1 MMAQRGGGVRTK
13 LDVRDLFKTIGW
25 LGAAMA
31 LAGYIRYS
39 VQGELLLTSKIMLIA
54 GGAFLLAGIAVNFR
68 GLIAFFSRRSSKL
81 GTNTA
86 VVVLA
91 VLAILGLLNFLGY
104 KHHKRFDLTTEKLFT
119 LSDQT
124 QQVAKGL
131 QRDVQIFRFAKT
143 PDARL
148 SDLLGEYVNLN
159 RKIRYTLVDPQERP
173 EVAKQYGVTRMGQVI
188 VASGPHIERLE
199 NTEEQDI
206 TSAILKATRDTV
218 KTVCF
223 VEGHGE
229 KSTSSNE
236 GDGYSAAAG
245 ELKRENYVLKNVNL
259 VSENQVPSDCSVLVE
274 AGPTKALFPQEV
286 AMIGKYLDGG
296 GKALLLVDPQTDSK
310 LDEIFH
316 AWNIAVGNNV
326 VIDISGVGRLLGMG
340 PAYPLVVNYGTHQIT
355 RNFENTMTFFAL
367 ARTVSLADKT
377 KTEPSAIELL
387 KTSPRSFALTDL
399 AELKSGRVTYDSK
412 RDTSGPLSL
421 GVAASRTAGSQDARL
436 VVIGNSAFA
445 TNQFA
450 GQQRNGDLFFNA
462 INWLAQDEDL
472 ISIRPKSPANRRVT
486 LTEAQQKGLYW
497 FSLVLLPGIVI
508 VSGILIWWKRR

>member
-1 MMAQRGGGVRTK
+1 MMAQRRDGVQKR
-13 LDVRDLFKTIGW
+13 LDIRELFKTIGW

-39 VQGELLLTSKIMLIA
+39 VQNELLLTSKILLLA
-54 GGAFLLAGIAVNFR
+54 GGALFLAGIVVNFR
-68 GLIAFFSRRSSKL
+68 ALIAFFSLRSSKL

-91 VLAILGLLNFLGY
+91 VVAILGLLNFLGY
-104 KHHKRFDLTTEKLFT
+104 RHHKRFDLTAEKLFT

-124 QQVAKGL
+124 QRVVMGL
-131 QRDVQIFRFAKT
+131 KRDVQILRFAKT
-143 PDARL
+143 PDPRMI
-148 SDLLGEYVNLN
+148 DLLGEYVNLN
-159 RKIRYTLVDPQERP
+159 RKISYTRVDPQERP

-206 TSAILKATRDTV
+206 TSAILKATRNTV

-229 KSTSSNE
+229 RSTSSNE

-245 ELKRENYVLKNVNL
+245 ELKRENYEVKRVNL
-259 VSENQVPSDCSVLVE
+259 VSEDQVPSDCSVLVE
-274 AGPTKALFPQEV
+274 AGPTKALFPQEA

-296 GKALLLVDPQTDSK
+296 GKALILVDPQSDPK
-310 LDEIFH
+310 LDDIFQ

-340 PAYPLVVNYGTHQIT
+340 PAYPLVVDYGTHQIT
-355 RNFENTMTFFAL
+355 RNFEHTMTFFAL

-399 AELKSGRVTYDSK
+399 AELKSGRVTYDPK
-412 RDTSGPLSL
+412 RDQSGPLSL
-421 GVAASRTAGSQDARL
+421 GVAASRTAGSQNARL

-445 TNQFA
+445 TNQFV

-472 ISIRPKSPANRRVT
+472 ISIRPKSPANRRIT
-486 LTEAQQKGLYW
+486 LTEAQQRGLYW
-497 FSLVLLPGIVI
+497 FSLVLLPGLVI
-508 VSGILIWWKRR
+508 VSGIFIWWKRR